1 MADQYNSSHTG
12 AEIDQAVSDVQ
23 DNKST
28 WSSKQDKITPTGLL
42 KGNGSGRVSA
52 AVPGTDYIASG
63 NIVRQR
69 LVATETTPSV
79 NYEINWVYG

>member
-1 MADQYNSSHTG
+1 MATKYNSSHTG
-12 AEIDQAVSDVQ
+12 AEIDQAISDVQ

-28 WSSKQDKITPTGLL
+28 WNNKQDKITPSGLL
-42 KGNGSGRVSA
+42 KGNGAGSVSA

-79 NYEINWVYG
+79 NYEINWTYS

>member
-1 MADQYNSSHTG
+1 MADQYNSAHTG

-23 DNKST
+23 DNKSA

-42 KGNGSGRVSA
+42 KGNGSGSVSA